1 VCVFLIYAKRQR
13 DLGEELLSVAP
24 DLHGSLAAYVL
35 CRLYRLSA
43 RFRAVLVIIVKL
55 VQETKSINKVGVW
68 HNSHLVYGARHGHAA
83 AGLPRRACAHPRSIS
98 PSAWISCMAC
108 VPKRQVAKSVT
119 LGERKNISSL
129 IRFRNSA
136 RSQGSCRCEGAAL
149 YTLGARA
156 PPPGKSISP
165 ELRVFFGRPVKFPW
179 PTWSAAGL

>member
-1 VCVFLIYAKRQR
+1 MGFFFLFCARGRQR
-13 DLGEELLSVAP
+13 DLGEELLGVAP

-55 VQETKSINKVGVW
+55 VQETKSINKVGVY

-83 AGLPRRACAHPRSIS
+83 AGLPRRACAPPRSIS

-119 LGERKNISSL
+119 LGERKRKTSPASSGFA
-129 IRFRNSA
+129 IRPDRKGVA
-136 RSQGSCRCEGAAL
+136 GAKELRC
-149 YTLGARA
+149 TLGARA
-156 PPPGKSISP
+156 PPGKSISP
-165 ELRVFFGRPVKFPW
+165 ELRVFFR
-179 PTWSAAGL
+179 